1 MNAIDVRRGGKSIV
15 FEHSKLVLRLRER
28 VLAKGFTFS
37 FYFNIE
43 DVKYPCDLSAEE

>member
-1 MNAIDVRRGGKSIV
+1 MNATDVRRGKKSIV
-15 FEHSKLVLRLRER
+15 FEHSKLVLRER
-28 VLAKGFTFS
+28 VLANGFTFS